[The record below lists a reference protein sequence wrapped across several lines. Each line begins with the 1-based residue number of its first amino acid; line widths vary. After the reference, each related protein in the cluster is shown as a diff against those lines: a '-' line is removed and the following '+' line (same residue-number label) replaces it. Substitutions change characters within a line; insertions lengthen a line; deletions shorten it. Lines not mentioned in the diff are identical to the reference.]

1 MFVYSG
7 GLNIYF
13 SKPGTV
19 YKSQANKKV
28 IFLANFGFKFMFFAD
43 ISVRR
48 YFKEDLLPM
57 NQIITRYLMNLP
69 CTNPGNAERLHALI
83 GGDWNFVSQI
93 NRWVHWNGQRWQEET
108 NAALRNASVDAYRQ
122 LASAIRS
129 LTQTLDPT
137 EQKHRAYVLD
147 WLRKSESLHSFKDT
161 MNYWQGCN
169 ATDFTSF
176 DANPFLL
183 NVQNGTLNLATGTLQ
198 PFDKKDLL
206 TKICV
211 ASYEENAATKEQI
224 SDACEDEKTAKKET
238 TEAID
243 SAGQSVSY
251 AENAT
256 SLSENLWLQTVST
269 ILPDQSVRR
278 WMQKFMGYCLTGSTE
293 EEKFVIAYGPGGSGK
308 GTFFETIAAAI
319 SDYKAAL
326 SIDTLLA
333 TAYATDGQRP
343 TPEFA
348 KLPGKRFVLSSESN
362 SNRRLD
368 EAKVKLLTGGD
379 TLTARHLN
387 AEPFEFRPAFK
398 LILQTNHLP
407 AISDAM
413 DIGIRRRLVIVPF
426 TAQIKNRDTKLKL
439 KLLQPENLNA
449 CLAWCVEGAKL
460 WFAEGLDND
469 VPDEVAK
476 AAASYYEES
485 DLLQQWLDERT
496 EPSLGFLKFSRALE
510 DFNNWLSKNGSHGW
524 QRKSFTEAMQ
534 LHGKMKIRRA
544 TGFGYDNLCLR

>member
-1 MFVYSG
+1 
-7 GLNIYF
+7 
-13 SKPGTV
+13 
-19 YKSQANKKV
+19 
-28 IFLANFGFKFMFFAD
+28 
-43 ISVRR
+43 
-48 YFKEDLLPM
+48 M
-57 NQIITRYLMNLP
+57 NQTQIKYLMNLP
-69 CTNPGNAERLHALI
+69 YTNPGNAERLHVLI
-83 GGDWNFVSQI
+83 GDDWKFVPQI
-93 NRWVHWNGQRWQEET
+93 NRWVHWNGKRWQEET
-108 NAALRNASVDAYRQ
+108 GAALRNASVNAYRQ

-129 LTQTLDPT
+129 LPQTLDQT
-137 EQKHRAYVLD
+137 EQKQRGYVLD

-161 MNYWQGCN
+161 VNYWQGCN
-169 ATDFTSF
+169 ATDFASF

-198 PFDKKDLL
+198 PFDKKDFL
-206 TKICV
+206 TKICA
-211 ASYEENAATKEQI
+211 ASYEENAATNEPV
-224 SDACEDEKTAKKET
+224 SDAFEDKNTTNKEA
-238 TEAID
+238 TED
-243 SAGQSVSY
+243 SVSAGHSENN
-251 AENAT
+251 AEEAT
-256 SLSENLWLQTVST
+256 SLPGNPWLQTVST
-269 ILPDQSVRR
+269 ILPDPAVRR
-278 WMQKFMGYCLTGSTE
+278 WMQKFIGYCLTGSTE
-293 EEKFVIAYGPGGSGK
+293 EEKFVIACGPGGSGK
-308 GTFFETIAAAI
+308 GTFFETIAATV

-333 TAYATDGQRP
+333 TAYVTDGQRP

-348 KLPGKRFVLSSESN
+348 KLPGKRYVLSSESN
-362 SNRRLD
+362 ANRRLD

-387 AEPFEFRPAFK
+387 AEPFEFSPTFK

-407 AISDAM
+407 AITDAM
-413 DIGIRRRLVIVPF
+413 DKGIRRRLVIVPF
-426 TAQIKNRDTKLKL
+426 TAQIEKRDTKLKQ

-449 CLAWCVEGAKL
+449 CLTWCVEGAKL

-469 VPDEVAK
+469 VPYEVAK
-476 AAASYYEES
+476 AASAFYEES

>member
-1 MFVYSG
+1 
-7 GLNIYF
+7 
-13 SKPGTV
+13 
-19 YKSQANKKV
+19 
-28 IFLANFGFKFMFFAD
+28 
-43 ISVRR
+43 
-48 YFKEDLLPM
+48 M
-57 NQIITRYLMNLP
+57 NQTQIKYLMNLP
-69 CTNPGNAERLHALI
+69 YTNPGNAERLHALI
-83 GGDWNFVSQI
+83 GSDWKFVPQI

-108 NAALRNASVDAYRQ
+108 GAALRNASVNAYRQ

-129 LTQTLDPT
+129 LPQTLDQT

-147 WLRKSESLHSFKDT
+147 WLRKSESLHNFKDT
-161 MNYWQGCN
+161 VNYWQGCN
-169 ATDFTSF
+169 ATDFASF

-206 TKICV
+206 TKIC
-211 ASYEENAATKEQI
+211 AANYEEHAATHEQT
-224 SDACEDEKTAKKET
+224 SDACEEEKTAK
-238 TEAID
+238 TEATEESI
-243 SAGQSVSY
+243 SAGQ
-251 AENAT
+251 AETILENAA
-256 SLSENLWLQTVST
+256 SLPGNLWLQTVST
-269 ILPDQSVRR
+269 ILPDPSVRR

-293 EEKFVIAYGPGGSGK
+293 EEKFVIACGPGGSGK

-333 TAYATDGQRP
+333 TAYVTDGQRP

-348 KLPGKRFVLSSESN
+348 KLPGKRYVLSSESN
-362 SNRRLD
+362 LNRRLD

-387 AEPFEFRPAFK
+387 AEPFEFHPSFK

-413 DIGIRRRLVIVPF
+413 DKGIRRRLVIVPF
-426 TAQIKNRDTKLKL
+426 TAQIEKRDTKLKQ
-439 KLLQPENLNA
+439 KLLQPKNLND

-496 EPSLGFLKFSRALE
+496 EPSLGFLKFSKALE

>member
-1 MFVYSG
+1 
-7 GLNIYF
+7 
-13 SKPGTV
+13 
-19 YKSQANKKV
+19 
-28 IFLANFGFKFMFFAD
+28 
-43 ISVRR
+43 
-48 YFKEDLLPM
+48 M
-57 NQIITRYLMNLP
+57 NQTQIQYLMNLP
-69 CTNPGNAERLHALI
+69 YTDPGNAERLHVMI
-83 GGDWNFVSQI
+83 GSDWKFVPQI
-93 NRWVHWNGQRWQEET
+93 NRWVHWNGKHWQEET
-108 NAALRNASVDAYRQ
+108 NAVLRNVAVTAYRK

-129 LTQTLDPT
+129 LPQTLDQT
-137 EQKHRAYVLD
+137 EQKRRANVLD
-147 WLRKSESLHSFKDT
+147 WLRKSESLHHFKDAV
-161 MNYWQGCN
+161 NYWQGCN
-169 ATDFTSF
+169 ATDFAAF

-206 TKICV
+206 TKICAAGFKENV
-211 ASYEENAATKEQI
+211 ATQKPLSCASAKEMP
-224 SDACEDEKTAKKET
+224 AKKDAT
-238 TEAID
+238 AGNV
-243 SAGQSVSY
+243 SASHN
-251 AENAT
+251 ENNGKSAT
-256 SLSENLWLQTVST
+256 PLAQNLWLQTVNT
-269 ILPDQSVRR
+269 ILPDPAVRR

-319 SDYKAAL
+319 SDYKATL

-333 TAYATDGQRP
+333 TAYVTDGQRP

-348 KLPGKRFVLSSESN
+348 KLPGKRYVLSSESN
-362 SNRRLD
+362 PNRRLD

-387 AEPFEFRPAFK
+387 AEPFEFCPSFK

-413 DIGIRRRLVIVPF
+413 DKGIRRRLVIVPF
-426 TAQIKNRDTKLKL
+426 TAQIENRDTKLKQ

-460 WFAEGLDND
+460 WFAEGLGND

-476 AAASYYEES
+476 AASAFYEES

-496 EPSLGFLKFSRALE
+496 EPSLGFLKFSKALE
-510 DFNNWLSKNGSHGW
+510 DFNNWLFKNGNHGW
-524 QRKSFTEAMQ
+524 QRKSFAEAMQ
-534 LHGKMKIRRA
+534 LHGKIKVRRE
-544 TGFGYDNLCLR
+544 TGYCYGGLCLRL